1 MSINKNILDI
11 EIDDEDDVDLYNDK
25 LDDSSSKNEEDT
37 LANIQSLASQILSSE
52 IDDDEY
58 EDEDDLDDE
67 DIKDDE
73 SIEVIDEQENKSF
86 STNESNNEDNE
97 LLIQANKIINS
108 SSENI
113 TNDSNTIEDKL
124 EIEKKLFG
132 SYQIN
137 YQNKKNK
144 PTEKYTK
151 LEEDSKID
159 SSKFPDNEVTIEKV
173 RSKINQYE
181 NERHEIQKFLEFSNK
196 TMKISEAR
204 SLIEACLFVL
214 GSEGLNAYDI
224 KKVTEL
230 PLAIIHN
237 ILDEMMDYYSKN
249 INSGIYLVQYG
260 NKYKFVSK
268 KEHFNKIGLVLNKK
282 ERKPLSDSVL
292 ETLAV
297 IAYNQPCTKSTIENI
312 RQKNCFNAIQRLEQI
327 GLIEA
332 NERSDAIGKPWL
344 YTLTQKFF
352 DTYGIKSLT
361 ELPPINRGDKN
372 YQVNE
377 TESEDI
383 ESSII
388 DDGIIE

>member
-1 MSINKNILDI
+1 MSINKNIIDI
-11 EIDDEDDVDLYNDK
+11 EIDDDLEDEQ
-25 LDDSSSKNEEDT
+25 LDISSQSKEENEVID
-37 LANIQSLASQILSSE
+37 IQNLASQILSSE
-52 IDDDEY
+52 IDDEYDDEEDEY
-58 EDEDDLDDE
+58 DDDDDKEDNDELVIEDSIVSNIYSENDD
-67 DIKDDE
+67 
-73 SIEVIDEQENKSF
+73 
-86 STNESNNEDNE
+86 DNE
-97 LLIQANKIINS
+97 LLKQANKIINS
-108 SSENI
+108 SFENI
-113 TNDSNTIEDKL
+113 TNDSNIVETES
-124 EIEKKLFG
+124 EKEEKLFG
-132 SYQIN
+132 KYKIN
-137 YQNKKNK
+137 YQNRKNK
-144 PTEKYTK
+144 NTEKYTK
-151 LEEDSKID
+151 LDEDCKID

-173 RSKINQYE
+173 RTKINQYE
-181 NERHEIQKFLEFSNK
+181 NERNEIQKFLEFSNK

-230 PLAIIHN
+230 PLAIVHS
-237 ILDEMMDYYSKN
+237 ILDEMVEYYSKN
-249 INSGIYLVQYG
+249 ANSGIYLVQYG

-268 KEHFNKIGLVLNKK
+268 KEHFEKIGLVLNKK

-312 RQKNCFNAIQRLEQI
+312 RQKNCFNAIQRLEEI

-361 ELPPINRGDKN
+361 ELPPINRGNKN
-372 YQVNE
+372 YQVDE
-377 TESEDI
+377 IEIEDT

>member
-1 MSINKNILDI
+1 MSINKNIIDI
-11 EIDDEDDVDLYNDK
+11 EIDDDLEDEE
-25 LDDSSSKNEEDT
+25 LDITSQSKEEDEVID
-37 LANIQSLASQILSSE
+37 IQNLASQILSSE

-58 EDEDDLDDE
+58 DDEDDDSDE
-67 DIKDDE
+67 LITVD
-73 SIEVIDEQENKSF
+73 SL
-86 STNESNNEDNE
+86 ESNIDFENDEDNE
-97 LLIQANKIINS
+97 LLKQANKIINS

-113 TNDSNTIEDKL
+113 TNDSNIVEN
-124 EIEKKLFG
+124 EIEKEEKLFG
-132 SYQIN
+132 KYKIN
-137 YQNKKNK
+137 YQNRKNK
-144 PTEKYTK
+144 NTEKYTK
-151 LEEDSKID
+151 LDEDCKID

-173 RSKINQYE
+173 RAKINQYE
-181 NERHEIQKFLEFSNK
+181 NERNEIQKFLEFSNK

-230 PLAIIHN
+230 PLAIVHS
-237 ILDEMMDYYSKN
+237 ILDEMVEYYSKN
-249 INSGIYLVQYG
+249 ANSGIYLVQYG

-268 KEHFNKIGLVLNKK
+268 KEHFEKIGLVLNKK

-312 RQKNCFNAIQRLEQI
+312 RQKNCFNAIQRLEEI

-361 ELPPINRGDKN
+361 ELPPINRGNKN
-372 YQVNE
+372 YQVDE
-377 TESEDI
+377 IEIEDA

>member
-1 MSINKNILDI
+1 MSINKNIIDI
-11 EIDDEDDVDLYNDK
+11 EIDDDLEDEQ
-25 LDDSSSKNEEDT
+25 LDISSQSKEENEVID
-37 LANIQSLASQILSSE
+37 IQNLASQILSSE

-58 EDEDDLDDE
+58 DDEDDDEEDDS
-67 DIKDDE
+67 DE
-73 SIEVIDEQENKSF
+73 LITVDSL
-86 STNESNNEDNE
+86 ESNIDFENDEDNE
-97 LLIQANKIINS
+97 LLKQANKIINS

-113 TNDSNTIEDKL
+113 TNDSNIVEN
-124 EIEKKLFG
+124 EIEKEEKLFG
-132 SYQIN
+132 KYKIN
-137 YQNKKNK
+137 YQNRKNK
-144 PTEKYTK
+144 NTEKYTK
-151 LEEDSKID
+151 LDEDCKID

-173 RSKINQYE
+173 CAKINQYE
-181 NERHEIQKFLEFSNK
+181 NERNEIQKFLEFSNK

-230 PLAIIHN
+230 PLAIVHS
-237 ILDEMMDYYSKN
+237 ILDEMVEYYSKN
-249 INSGIYLVQYG
+249 ANSGIYLVQYG

-268 KEHFNKIGLVLNKK
+268 KEHFEKIGLVLNKK

-312 RQKNCFNAIQRLEQI
+312 RQKNCFNAIQRLEEI

-361 ELPPINRGDKN
+361 ELPPINRGNKN
-372 YQVNE
+372 YQVDE
-377 TESEDI
+377 IEIEDT

>member
-11 EIDDEDDVDLYNDK
+11 EIDDEDDISLSNNESDVSL
-25 LDDSSSKNEEDT
+25 SKNEEDA
-37 LANIQSLASQILSSE
+37 LADIQSLASQILSSE
-52 IDDDEY
+52 IDDEY
-58 EDEDDLDDE
+58 EDEDDFDDE
-67 DIKDDE
+67 DEDNSDIKDVE
-73 SIEVIDEQENKSF
+73 FIEVIDEKE
-86 STNESNNEDNE
+86 NESSSTSESNEDNE

-113 TNDSNTIEDKL
+113 TNDSNTIEDKS

-144 PTEKYTK
+144 QTEKYTK

-159 SSKFPDNEVTIEKV
+159 SLKFPDNELTIEKV

-230 PLAIIHN
+230 PLAIVHN
-237 ILDEMMDYYSKN
+237 ILDEMMEYYSKN
-249 INSGIYLVQYG
+249 VNSGIYLVQYG

-268 KEHFNKIGLVLNKK
+268 KEHFGKIGLVLNKK

-377 TESEDI
+377 IESEDI
-383 ESSII
+383 
-388 DDGIIE
+388 

>member
-1 MSINKNILDI
+1 MSINKNIIDI
-11 EIDDEDDVDLYNDK
+11 EIEDDD
-25 LDDSSSKNEEDT
+25 LDDDQLDRSSENKENEVID
-37 LANIQSLASQILSSE
+37 IQNLASQILLSE
-52 IDDDEY
+52 IEDDEY
-58 EDEDDLDDE
+58 DDEDDEDE
-67 DIKDDE
+67 E
-73 SIEVIDEQENKSF
+73 EY
-86 STNESNNEDNE
+86 DNE
-97 LLIQANKIINS
+97 NETIVEDSLLITNDSENNGDSELLQQANKIINS

-113 TNDSNTIEDKL
+113 TNDSNVVETEV
-124 EIEKKLFG
+124 EKEEKLFG
-132 SYQIN
+132 KYKIN
-137 YQNKKNK
+137 YQNKKNNNS
-144 PTEKYTK
+144 EKYTK
-151 LEEDSKID
+151 LEEDYKID
-159 SSKFPDNEVTIEKV
+159 SFKFPENEATIEKV
-173 RSKINQYE
+173 RAKINQYE
-181 NERHEIQKFLEFSNK
+181 NERNEIQKFLEFSNK

-230 PLAIIHN
+230 PLAIVHN
-237 ILDEMMDYYSKN
+237 ILDEMVEYYSKN
-249 INSGIYLVQYG
+249 TNSGIYLVQYG

-268 KEHFNKIGLVLNKK
+268 KEHFSKIGLVLNKK

-312 RQKNCFNAIQRLEQI
+312 RQKNCFNAIQRLEEI

-352 DTYGIKSLT
+352 DKYGIKSLT
-361 ELPPINRGDKN
+361 ELPPINHGNKN
-372 YQVNE
+372 YQVDE
-377 TESEDI
+377 TEREDT

>member
-1 MSINKNILDI
+1 MSINKNIIDI
-11 EIDDEDDVDLYNDK
+11 EIDDDLEDEQ
-25 LDDSSSKNEEDT
+25 LDISSQSKEENKVID
-37 LANIQSLASQILSSE
+37 IQNLASQILSSE

-58 EDEDDLDDE
+58 DDEEDEYDDDDDKE
-67 DIKDDE
+67 DNDELVIEDSIVSNIYSENDD
-73 SIEVIDEQENKSF
+73 
-86 STNESNNEDNE
+86 DNE
-97 LLIQANKIINS
+97 LLKQANKIINS
-108 SSENI
+108 SFENI
-113 TNDSNTIEDKL
+113 INDSNIVETES
-124 EIEKKLFG
+124 ESEKEEKLFG
-132 SYQIN
+132 KYKIN
-137 YQNKKNK
+137 YQNNKNK
-144 PTEKYTK
+144 NTEKYTK
-151 LEEDSKID
+151 LDEDCKID

-173 RSKINQYE
+173 RAKINQYE
-181 NERHEIQKFLEFSNK
+181 NERNEIQKFLEFSNK

-230 PLAIIHN
+230 PLAIVHS
-237 ILDEMMDYYSKN
+237 ILDEMVEYYSKN
-249 INSGIYLVQYG
+249 ANSGIYLVQYG

-268 KEHFNKIGLVLNKK
+268 KEHFEKIGLVLNKK

-312 RQKNCFNAIQRLEQI
+312 RQKNCFNAIQRLEEI

-361 ELPPINRGDKN
+361 ELPPINRGNKN
-372 YQVNE
+372 YQVDE
-377 TESEDI
+377 IEIEDA

>member
-1 MSINKNILDI
+1 MSINKNIIDI
-11 EIDDEDDVDLYNDK
+11 EIDDDLEDEQ
-25 LDDSSSKNEEDT
+25 LDISSQSKEENEVID
-37 LANIQSLASQILSSE
+37 IQNLASQILSSE

-58 EDEDDLDDE
+58 DDEDDDEEDDS
-67 DIKDDE
+67 DE
-73 SIEVIDEQENKSF
+73 LIIVDSL
-86 STNESNNEDNE
+86 ESNIDFENDEDNE
-97 LLIQANKIINS
+97 LLKQANKIINS

-113 TNDSNTIEDKL
+113 TNDSNIVEN
-124 EIEKKLFG
+124 EIEKEEKLFG
-132 SYQIN
+132 KYKIN
-137 YQNKKNK
+137 YQNRKNK
-144 PTEKYTK
+144 NTEKYTK
-151 LEEDSKID
+151 LDEDCKID

-173 RSKINQYE
+173 RAKINQYE
-181 NERHEIQKFLEFSNK
+181 NERNEIQKFLEFSNK

-230 PLAIIHN
+230 PLAIVHS
-237 ILDEMMDYYSKN
+237 ILDEMVEYYSKN
-249 INSGIYLVQYG
+249 ANSGIYLVQYG

-268 KEHFNKIGLVLNKK
+268 KEHFEKIGLVLNKK

-312 RQKNCFNAIQRLEQI
+312 RQKNCFNAIQRLEEI

-361 ELPPINRGDKN
+361 ELPPINRGNKN
-372 YQVNE
+372 YQVDE
-377 TESEDI
+377 IEIEDT

>member
-1 MSINKNILDI
+1 MSINKNIIDI
-11 EIDDEDDVDLYNDK
+11 EIDDDLEDEE
-25 LDDSSSKNEEDT
+25 LDITSQSKEEDEVID
-37 LANIQSLASQILSSE
+37 IQNLASQILSSE

-58 EDEDDLDDE
+58 DDEDDDEEDDS
-67 DIKDDE
+67 DE
-73 SIEVIDEQENKSF
+73 LITVDSL
-86 STNESNNEDNE
+86 ESNIDFENDEDNE
-97 LLIQANKIINS
+97 LLKQANKIINS

-113 TNDSNTIEDKL
+113 TNDSNIVEN
-124 EIEKKLFG
+124 EIEKEEKLFG
-132 SYQIN
+132 KYKIN
-137 YQNKKNK
+137 YQNRKNK
-144 PTEKYTK
+144 NTEKYTK
-151 LEEDSKID
+151 LDEDCKID

-173 RSKINQYE
+173 RAKINQYE
-181 NERHEIQKFLEFSNK
+181 NERNEIQKFLEFSNK

-230 PLAIIHN
+230 PLAIVHS
-237 ILDEMMDYYSKN
+237 ILDEMVEYYSKN
-249 INSGIYLVQYG
+249 ANSGIYLVQYG

-268 KEHFNKIGLVLNKK
+268 KEHFEKIGLVLNKK

-312 RQKNCFNAIQRLEQI
+312 RQKNCFNAIQRLEEI

-361 ELPPINRGDKN
+361 ELPPINRGNKN
-372 YQVNE
+372 YQVDE
-377 TESEDI
+377 IEIEDT

>member
-1 MSINKNILDI
+1 
-11 EIDDEDDVDLYNDK
+11 
-25 LDDSSSKNEEDT
+25 
-37 LANIQSLASQILSSE
+37 
-52 IDDDEY
+52 
-58 EDEDDLDDE
+58 
-67 DIKDDE
+67 
-73 SIEVIDEQENKSF
+73 
-86 STNESNNEDNE
+86 
-97 LLIQANKIINS
+97 
-108 SSENI
+108 
-113 TNDSNTIEDKL
+113 
-124 EIEKKLFG
+124 
-132 SYQIN
+132 
-137 YQNKKNK
+137 
-144 PTEKYTK
+144 
-151 LEEDSKID
+151 
-159 SSKFPDNEVTIEKV
+159 
-173 RSKINQYE
+173 
-181 NERHEIQKFLEFSNK
+181 
-196 TMKISEAR
+196 MKISEAR

-230 PLAIIHN
+230 PLAIVHS
-237 ILDEMMDYYSKN
+237 ILDEMVEYYSKN
-249 INSGIYLVQYG
+249 ANSGIYLVQYG

-268 KEHFNKIGLVLNKK
+268 KEHFEKIGLVLNKK

-312 RQKNCFNAIQRLEQI
+312 RQKNCFNAIQRLEEI

-361 ELPPINRGDKN
+361 ELPPINRGNKN
-372 YQVNE
+372 YQVDE
-377 TESEDI
+377 IEIEDA